1 VNVTECRHAVL
12 ARHATA
18 PRSNVLSSRRQ
29 VDRALQEREKHGRRA
44 NRQPH
49 LDVDAIACYR
59 HPDAVVRSVHTAV
72 SRPLAMAELD
82 SVWDDDE
89 VESEYEKA
97 RRKNIE
103 ANARMLQS
111 LGLDTTGAAVGA

>member
-1 VNVTECRHAVL
+1 VNITECRHAVL

-18 PRSNVLSSRRQ
+18 PRTFECPELKTSSRQ
-29 VDRALQEREKHGRRA
+29 SEKHGRRA

-49 LDVDAIACYR
+49 LDVDAIACHR
-59 HPDAVVRSVHTAV
+59 HPDAVVRSVRTAV

-82 SVWDDDE
+82 SVWDDGE

>member
-1 VNVTECRHAVL
+1 VRAHA
-12 ARHATA
+12 
-18 PRSNVLSSRRQ
+18 RRQ
-29 VDRALQEREKHGRRA
+29 VDRAPQEHEKHGRRA
-44 NRQPH
+44 GRQPH
-49 LDVDAIACYR
+49 LDVDAIACHR
-59 HPDAVVRSVHTAV
+59 HPDTVVRSVRTAV